1 MEVLNTKNFD
11 KAVLD
16 DATRGYIAGLIDGEG
31 CISRQ
36 IRHSG
41 KVQPILTIT
50 NGHIPILQFCQ
61 KAIGGTIRQSH
72 NQSRITSREKTYISR
87 PCYRLDIGA
96 QDEILNVLE
105 QVKDLLILKKEK
117 ALWAIE
123 IVSGRKK
130 EYVELPHHLLDSR
143 PK

>member
-1 MEVLNTKNFD
+1 M
-11 KAVLD
+11 D

-31 CISRQ
+31 CISRK
-36 IRHSG
+36 IKHSG
-41 KVQPILTIT
+41 KVEPILSIT
-50 NGHIPILQFCQ
+50 NAHIPILEFCQ
-61 KAIGGTIRQSH
+61 KAIGGRIHQSH
-72 NQSRITSREKTYISR
+72 NASCIVSLREKTSRVKTYKSR
-87 PCYRLDIGA
+87 PCYRLDLNA